1 MSLDAAVAAGSGILS
16 FIGAERRNEAQE
28 DMANAQMA
36 FQREM
41 SGSAYQRAVAD
52 MKKAGIN
59 PMLAAKVGGASTPPG
74 AMPQIE
80 DSLSKAVAAGSQTYG
95 QLSSAKLAQEQS
107 DVADVTADK
116 ISQETANLKDQNAVI
131 KQTLMN
137 MEELRQNLIKQG
149 FNLDI
154 QANVLRSTVDKLRAD
169 TDNTNMQSAL
179 RRLDLEAAQDF
190 DNLGREFTQLEP
202 LFKMLIGI
210 LRR

>member
-1 MSLDAAVAAGSGILS
+1 LY
-16 FIGAERRNEAQE
+16 RW
-28 DMANAQMA
+28 
-36 FQREM
+36 
-41 SGSAYQRAVAD
+41 
-52 MKKAGIN
+52 
-59 PMLAAKVGGASTPPG
+59 
-74 AMPQIE
+74 
-80 DSLSKAVAAGSQTYG
+80 QTYG
-95 QLSSAKLAQEQS
+95 QLSSAKLAQEQA

-116 ISQETANLKDQNAVI
+116 ISQETVNLKDQNSVI

-179 RRLDLEAAQDF
+179 RRLDLEAAEDF

>member
-1 MSLDAAVAAGSGILS
+1 MDPATMIAAGSAALS
-16 FIGAERRNEAQE
+16 FLGGERRNDAQE

-36 FQREM
+36 FQERM

-52 MKKAGIN
+52 MKAAGIN
-59 PMLAAKVGGASTPPG
+59 PMLAAKTGGASTPAG

-80 DSLSKAVAAGSQTYG
+80 DTLSKAVGAGSQVYS
-95 QLSSAKLAQEQS
+95 QMSSAKLAQEQA

-116 ISQETANLKDQNAVI
+116 IVQETENLNSQNDVI

-137 MEELRQNLIKQG
+137 MEELRQNLIRQG

-190 DNLGREFTQLEP
+190 DNLGREFSQFEP

>member
-1 MSLDAAVAAGSGILS
+1 MY
-16 FIGAERRNEAQE
+16 RW
-28 DMANAQMA
+28 
-36 FQREM
+36 
-41 SGSAYQRAVAD
+41 
-52 MKKAGIN
+52 
-59 PMLAAKVGGASTPPG
+59 
-74 AMPQIE
+74 
-80 DSLSKAVAAGSQTYG
+80 QTYG
-95 QLSSAKLAQEQS
+95 QLSSAKLAQEQA

-116 ISQETANLKDQNAVI
+116 ISQETVNLKDQNSVI

-179 RRLDLEAAQDF
+179 RRLDLEAAEDF